1 MAQKRTILLAREL
14 RKASTEAED
23 ILWKYLRGRKF
34 NQLKFL
40 RQHPIVYGG
49 NKSREDFFIADFYCH
64 QKRLVIELDG
74 GIHEGQ
80 KEYDKG
86 RDQILNEMGIQVLR
100 IKNEMVDLPDQ
111 ALEVINQFITAHDL

>member
-14 RKASTEAED
+14 RKASTEAEN

-34 NQLKFL
+34 NRLKFL

-49 NKSREDFFIADFYCH
+49 NTTKEEFFIADFYCH
-64 QKRLVIELDG
+64 QKGLVIELDG
-74 GIHEGQ
+74 GIHKGQ
-80 KEYDKG
+80 KQYDEG

-100 IKNEMVDLPDQ
+100 MKNDILGNPDQ
-111 ALEVINQFITAHDL
+111 ALKTINEFIVLNGL